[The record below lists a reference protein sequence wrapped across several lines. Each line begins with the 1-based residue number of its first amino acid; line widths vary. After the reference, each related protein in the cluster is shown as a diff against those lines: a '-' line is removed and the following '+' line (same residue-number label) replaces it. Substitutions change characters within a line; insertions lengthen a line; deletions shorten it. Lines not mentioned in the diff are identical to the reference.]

1 MIASGWNGYLKS
13 FLPSGCGADCHSHSV
28 SRGLRNRYRLRIKI
42 ARKKLPADGRTNPSQ
57 FIASCL
63 PARGF
68 RSHPSNP
75 RVELHRREWRGSR
88 GAATKT
94 AIKKALE
101 SGSIWARKY
110 KTNPIWLGA
119 LGDRP
124 TSRRGHQHNFAPEL
138 ECTASRDSLVGG
150 HHGVVGIFCFGLF
163 PWLVCWSASFGRR
176 FGALA
181 RRQS

>member
-1 MIASGWNGYLKS
+1 VAPTVTVTAYRGACATGTGCVSRSRVKS
-13 FLPSGCGADCHSHSV
+13 FLPTGARIHRNSLQVAFRRVASAVIRATLGSSFIDENGG
-28 SRGLRNRYRLRIKI
+28 GL
-42 ARKKLPADGRTNPSQ
+42 G
-57 FIASCL
+57 
-63 PARGF
+63 
-68 RSHPSNP
+68 
-75 RVELHRREWRGSR
+75 